1 MLPSLS
7 VLHERPDT
15 KVSNTQSEMTMS
27 FHVLI
32 SGTFFIFNIDCCFA
46 STCIY
51 EVLHYNGIFLVND
64 AKAQPR
70 LNTGPVLSKTPHTMA
85 KVTV

>member
-1 MLPSLS
+1 M
-7 VLHERPDT
+7 
-15 KVSNTQSEMTMS
+15 
-27 FHVLI
+27 LI
-32 SGTFFIFNIDCCFA
+32 SGAFFIFDIDCCFA

-51 EVLHYNGIFLVND
+51 EVLHHNGIFHVND
-64 AKAQPR
+64 VNVWPR